1 MSVANTAGNAIVVQ
15 LVVRHLAKEEVASS
29 SLVYRSREADLV
41 PAISFFAIV
50 VQLVVRH
57 LAKVEVASSSLVY
70 RSFLWRTPSD
80 VRHFC
85 VSTRS
90 FINFVSTRFFVNFAS
105 THSFVNFVSTHS
117 FSDFYSF
124 SFLSMRYSEMELLLK
139 RLDRMRIYL
148 PPINEGRLKM
158 LAVFTMLI
166 DHVTYSFLEKA
177 YDANGQLLS
186 FSLEN
191 GRMLDHI
198 GRMIGR
204 QAFPIFCFFLVVG
217 FRKTHSRA
225 GYLARLLIF
234 SALSQFP
241 FQKCIFP
248 GTDVFHAS
256 VMVTLTL
263 GMLLIWVIDSADKA
277 FLPHEEDQS
286 RDNPFGILIFLAV
299 SAGAVF
305 GFCRLAVFLHSDY
318 SYGGVILILLM
329 YLLRKYRILSL
340 FISWMWLSWYN
351 RFEMYAAPAF
361 FLLACYNGKRGRQN
375 KYFYYVFYPAHLLLI
390 WLVRRHFFGM

>member
-15 LVVRHLAKEEVASS
+15 LVVRHLAKVEVASS

-70 RSFLWRTPSD
+70 RSF
-80 VRHFC
+80 
-85 VSTRS
+85 
-90 FINFVSTRFFVNFAS
+90 FVSTRFFVNFAS

>member
-15 LVVRHLAKEEVASS
+15 LVVRHLAKVEVASS

-85 VSTRS
+85 VSTHSFINFVSTRS

-248 GTDVFHAS
+248 GTDV
-256 VMVTLTL
+256 
-263 GMLLIWVIDSADKA
+263 DKA

>member
-1 MSVANTAGNAIVVQ
+1 M
-15 LVVRHLAKEEVASS
+15 
-29 SLVYRSREADLV
+29 
-41 PAISFFAIV
+41 
-50 VQLVVRH
+50 
-57 LAKVEVASSSLVY
+57 
-70 RSFLWRTPSD
+70 
-80 VRHFC
+80 
-85 VSTRS
+85 
-90 FINFVSTRFFVNFAS
+90 
-105 THSFVNFVSTHS
+105 
-117 FSDFYSF
+117 
-124 SFLSMRYSEMELLLK
+124 
-139 RLDRMRIYL
+139 
-148 PPINEGRLKM
+148 
-158 LAVFTMLI
+158 
-166 DHVTYSFLEKA
+166 
-177 YDANGQLLS
+177 
-186 FSLEN
+186 
-191 GRMLDHI
+191 
-198 GRMIGR
+198 
-204 QAFPIFCFFLVVG
+204 VG

-361 FLLACYNGKRGRQN
+361 SSSPAITGSGKAEQV
-375 KYFYYVFYPAHLLLI
+375 FYYVFIRTSAVDLAC
-390 WLVRRHFFGM
+390 RRHFFECK

>member
-1 MSVANTAGNAIVVQ
+1 M
-15 LVVRHLAKEEVASS
+15 E
-29 SLVYRSREADLV
+29 
-41 PAISFFAIV
+41 FFL
-50 VQLVVRH
+50 Q
-57 LAKVEVASSSLVY
+57 E
-70 RSFLWRTPSD
+70 
-80 VRHFC
+80 
-85 VSTRS
+85 
-90 FINFVSTRFFVNFAS
+90 
-105 THSFVNFVSTHS
+105 
-117 FSDFYSF
+117 
-124 SFLSMRYSEMELLLK
+124 
-139 RLDRMRIYL
+139 LDRKRVNL
-148 PPINEGRLKM
+148 PPLDAGKLKYF
-158 LAVFTMLI
+158 ACIIMLI
-166 DHVTYSFLEKA
+166 DHVACVFLETA
-177 YDANGQLLS
+177 HTEYGQSFMYSLPRGELIDSLL
-186 FSLEN
+186 
-191 GRMLDHI
+191 RAV
-198 GRMIGR
+198 GR

>member
-1 MSVANTAGNAIVVQ
+1 
-15 LVVRHLAKEEVASS
+15 
-29 SLVYRSREADLV
+29 
-41 PAISFFAIV
+41 
-50 VQLVVRH
+50 
-57 LAKVEVASSSLVY
+57 
-70 RSFLWRTPSD
+70 
-80 VRHFC
+80 
-85 VSTRS
+85 
-90 FINFVSTRFFVNFAS
+90 
-105 THSFVNFVSTHS
+105 
-117 FSDFYSF
+117 
-124 SFLSMRYSEMELLLK
+124 MRYSEMELLLK

-277 FLPHEEDQS
+277 FLPHEEDRS
-286 RDNPFGILIFLAV
+286 RDNPLGILIFLAI